1 MKQTAKRNVPGKSE
15 VVHGAPHASTYVSG
29 LLILCTAATP
39 KFSHHIS
46 NFLFV
51 HLHDIGMIRD
61 FSTDNKT
68 LQHVHLRCVT
78 VGKIYIWELFFDTKG
93 LFVGCWSV
101 SSACMEVMWRFEQ
114 NPKYVD
120 SLWLKSFQHAK
131 RCYNEFGPQWTEI
144 GCSHSNSN
152 TTFKH
157 APEVGKVYDVVC
169 KTTNRKSEDQ
179 LPTWRITLFCFEIP
193 QQPQQSHIGAPLA
206 Q

>member
-15 VVHGAPHASTYVSG
+15 VVHGAPHASTNVSG

-78 VGKIYIWELFFDTKG
+78 VGKIIYMGVNFLIQRDFLLGVRQFP
-93 LFVGCWSV
+93 VH
-101 SSACMEVMWRFEQ
+101 AWR
-114 NPKYVD
+114 
-120 SLWLKSFQHAK
+120 
-131 RCYNEFGPQWTEI
+131 
-144 GCSHSNSN
+144 
-152 TTFKH
+152 
-157 APEVGKVYDVVC
+157 
-169 KTTNRKSEDQ
+169 
-179 LPTWRITLFCFEIP
+179 
-193 QQPQQSHIGAPLA
+193 
-206 Q
+206 